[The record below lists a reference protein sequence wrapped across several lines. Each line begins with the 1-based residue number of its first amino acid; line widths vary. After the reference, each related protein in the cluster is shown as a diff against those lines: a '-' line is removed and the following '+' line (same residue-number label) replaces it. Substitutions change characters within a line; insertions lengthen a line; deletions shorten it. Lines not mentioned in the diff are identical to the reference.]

1 MFVAYHG
8 PSQHFDPSIRRNV
21 ASYKARR
28 QTRWAHLTPQH
39 SPGTFAWR
47 KIAESKRGRDQVRLL
62 IEPGGEEAPPKQE
75 AVGKTPQNKTRS
87 RDIVVAPIAT
97 INIGGLRTDPF
108 ETYPIKARSY
118 FPQVIDFYLQVIS
131 PNTSRD
137 PFSIV
142 LQNDLLFESI
152 ITLTLCMMP
161 KSAVFPSMDLAVL
174 QHHGGTVT
182 KLNKRLSLPSPEDCA
197 SDAVILTV
205 ACLIAT
211 DVSQGTRI
219 SSSY

>member
-8 PSQHFDPSIRRNV
+8 PSQHFDPSVRRDV

-28 QTRWAHLTPQH
+28 HTRWAHLTPKH

-47 KIAESKRGRDQVRLL
+47 KNAESKHGRDQVRLL
-62 IEPGGEEAPPKQE
+62 IEPGGEEA
-75 AVGKTPQNKTRS
+75 VRKTSQNKARS
-87 RDIVVAPIAT
+87 RDIVVAPTAT

-108 ETYPIKARSY
+108 ETYPIKARAY
-118 FPQVIDFYLQVIS
+118 FPQVIDFYLHVIS

-137 PFSIV
+137 SFSII
-142 LQNDLLFESI
+142 LQNDVLFESI
-152 ITLTLCMMP
+152 ITLTLCVMP
-161 KSAVFPSMDLAVL
+161 KSAVPPSAALSVL
-174 QHHGGTVT
+174 QHHGATVS

-205 ACLIAT
+205 ASLIAT
-211 DVSQGTRI
+211 NVSQGTRI